1 VCKVG
6 VVYERRGP
14 WVRLSTSVVHENPWY
29 SVRHDDVLRPDGRH
43 GDYFTVESSPAVF
56 VVAFDEQGRI
66 PLVRLY
72 RYTVGRTSL
81 EVPAGSCDPGELPLV
96 AAKRELAE
104 ETGLA
109 ASQWDALGVLFP
121 ANGLLREENYVFA
134 AQGLVDTGS
143 DDRAAEGIDE
153 VVMVS
158 AEEAWALVSDG
169 TITDSQT
176 VAALALATF
185 AQAIPKGPIIG
196 GLRHTGDDEDPLPR

>member
-1 VCKVG
+1 MF
-6 VVYERRGP
+6 EQRGP

-29 SVRHDDVLRPDGRH
+29 SVRRDAVLRPDGTP

-81 EVPAGSCDPGELPLV
+81 EVPAGSCEPGEEPLA

-104 ETGLA
+104 ETGLS
-109 ASQWDALGVLFP
+109 ASRWDHLGVLFP
-121 ANGLLREENYVFA
+121 ANGLLREENHVFVA
-134 AQGLVDTGS
+134 RGLADTGS

-153 VVMVS
+153 VLMVS
-158 AEEAWALVSDG
+158 ADDAWALVADG

-176 VAALALATF
+176 VAALALASAAPTVT
-185 AQAIPKGPIIG
+185 QAPPSV
-196 GLRHTGDDEDPLPR
+196 